1 MNVVMI
7 LLALSASTG
16 FAVRSFSWMAI
27 GIAGFLLAIV
37 SSVALHLQGFSAL
50 PGIAIIV
57 TCLTVNQAAYL
68 IGLLTNQPSDG
79 GVQQRAGAKPS
90 WNARYSLMYGSSQ
103 QETDE
108 TPRDSR
114 DDDVRR

>member
-1 MNVVMI
+1 
-7 LLALSASTG
+7 
-16 FAVRSFSWMAI
+16 MAI

-68 IGLLTNQPSDG
+68 AGLLFAHRRSAGPFEKQVDTEPSHRRNKDVG
-79 GVQQRAGAKPS
+79 CEQKQQQRSPP
-90 WNARYSLMYGSSQ
+90 ARSG
-103 QETDE
+103 
-108 TPRDSR
+108 
-114 DDDVRR
+114 